1 MSTPKPADNPFDLA
15 PRMKLYEEA
24 SQILLP
30 RRLPMIIRV
39 DGRAFSRL
47 TSHAGKPWD
56 PRVRL
61 AMESAARWLLGDIQG
76 AKFAYC
82 QSDEISVLAT
92 DYDALN
98 SEPWFGKNLQ
108 KIVSIAAAT
117 AATGFNMA
125 QVQTGIALA
134 TFDARA
140 FVLPQAEVCNYFI
153 WRQRDCTRNSV
164 QGLAQAH
171 FSHRQLQGLTGS
183 QLQEKLWQERGVN
196 WNDCEPWQKRGW
208 CVRIIEDP
216 GVPVTETPEFAKDR
230 EYVDRFVYLKEDDH
244 GRGAEHDRG
253 QERQESQDPATADPR
268 GPGRSDHAEEAGS
281 GI

>member
-1 MSTPKPADNPFDLA
+1 MSLPKPIEDPFGLA

-24 SQILLP
+24 SQLMLP
-30 RRLPMIIRV
+30 RRLPLIIRV

-47 TSHAGKPWD
+47 TSHADKPWD
-56 PRVRL
+56 ILVK
-61 AMESAARWLLGDIQG
+61 MGMDSACRWLLSEIQG

-117 AATGFNMA
+117 ASNGFNIGM
-125 QVQTGIALA
+125 TGTRISLA

-140 FVLPQAEVCNYFI
+140 FVLPHAEVCNYFV
-153 WRQRDCTRNSV
+153 WRQRDAVRNSI

-171 FSHRQLQGLTGS
+171 FSHRQLQGLSGP

-196 WNDCEPWQKRGW
+196 WNGCEAWQKRGF
-208 CVRIIEDP
+208 CVRMHPSLRVTTTTYPSPETDP
-216 GVPVTETPEFAKDR
+216 VVIVETPEFSKER
-230 EYVDRFVYLKEDDH
+230 EYVDRFVFLTEVKDD
-244 GRGAEHDRG
+244 
-253 QERQESQDPATADPR
+253 
-268 GPGRSDHAEEAGS
+268 GPSRVLDVRLPE
-281 GI
+281 